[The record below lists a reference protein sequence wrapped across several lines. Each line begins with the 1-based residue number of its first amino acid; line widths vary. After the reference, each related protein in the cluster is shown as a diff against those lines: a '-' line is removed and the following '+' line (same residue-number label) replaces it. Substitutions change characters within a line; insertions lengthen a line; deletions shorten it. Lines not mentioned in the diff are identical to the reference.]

1 MLKVIKAVIDFFTY
15 KPHSNINRGGYTHSR
30 QRDQSFYNLGVHDD
44 QQNNNERVDWQQILN
59 RAKQEGSYFFQQN
72 QEGNCKVSD
81 AGGQLDNFS
90 PTGTIKPTIIV
101 KKRNRRNKNVIST
114 QQTQID
120 EEDIDLIKN
129 GMVALNIDVN
139 MEYVKYRFS
148 VPKNQ
153 DIVIRE
159 FNVAKRFKAFLVF
172 VDGMMDKTVINQ
184 FVLPQLMDDGNFR
197 EFNQGDILDYIV
209 RNVVSVYQ
217 VTKLREY
224 DRIIPQIL
232 NGVTALFIDGCNEAL
247 LIESR
252 GFEKRSIEAPRTENV
267 IRGPQ
272 EGFTENL
279 RTNLSLLRRIIK
291 NEKLITEMLPVGDK
305 NKINCALVYLEDTAD
320 PELVKEV
327 KRRIRNIRHDFV
339 ESSGMLEQ
347 LIEDNPFMLFPQV
360 ISTERPDRAAS
371 FIMEGQV
378 VIVCEGSPFVIAV
391 PVTFFH
397 LLHSSEDTMLR
408 WQYGAFIRLTR
419 FIGVLVAALVP
430 GLWMALVQFHS
441 EMIPTPLL
449 LSILKMREAVPF
461 PVVVEVLTMEV
472 AFELIREGGIR
483 VPGLIGQT
491 LGIIGALILGQAAVA
506 AGLVSPILIIIV
518 AITGIGNFV
527 IPNYSLAMAIRIV
540 RFFFILMGTVLGF
553 YGISVGLTILM
564 VLTCSMK
571 SFGVPFLTPFTPKT
585 KRSSDLIVR
594 KPLYEEVVTE
604 DYMDAVNRE
613 SGVYPKKR

>member
-1 MLKVIKAVIDFFTY
+1 MSKVIKAVIDLFTY
-15 KPHSNINRGGYTHSR
+15 KPRFNIDMGEYTDSK
-30 QRDQSFYNLGVHDD
+30 QKDQSFYNFGGHDG
-44 QQNNNERVDWQQILN
+44 QQNNNKGVDWQQILKQ
-59 RAKQEGSYFFQQN
+59 AKQEGSYFLQQN

-81 AGGQLDNFS
+81 AGRQLDNFS
-90 PTGTIKPTIIV
+90 TGTIKPTIIIR
-101 KKRNRRNKNVIST
+101 KRNRRKKSAT
-114 QQTQID
+114 SAQQTQID
-120 EEDIDLIKN
+120 EKDIDLIKN
-129 GMVALNIDVN
+129 GMVASSIIVN

-172 VDGMMDKTVINQ
+172 VEGMMDKTVINQ
-184 FVLPQLMDDGNFR
+184 FVLPQLMDDDNFK

-209 RNVVSVYQ
+209 RNVISVYQ
-217 VTKLREY
+217 VTKLKEY

-279 RTNLSLLRRIIK
+279 RTNLSLLRKIIK
-291 NEKLITEMLPVGDK
+291 SEKLITEILPVGNK
-305 NKINCALVYLEDTAD
+305 NKINCAVVYLDDTAD
-320 PELVKEV
+320 PELIKEV
-327 KRRIRNIRHDFV
+327 KRRIRNVRHDFV

-408 WQYGAFIRLTR
+408 WQYGTFIRLTR

-461 PVVVEVLTMEV
+461 PVVVEMLAMEV

-585 KRSSDLIVR
+585 KRNSDLIVR
-594 KPLYEEVVTE
+594 KPLYKEMVAE
-604 DYMDAVNRE
+604 DYIDAASRK
-613 SGVYPKKR
+613 SGLYPKKR

>member
-1 MLKVIKAVIDFFTY
+1 MPNILKAVIDLFTY
-15 KPHSNINRGGYTHSR
+15 KPPQKFKAEEYS
-30 QRDQSFYNLGVHDD
+30 QDQSQSSENAEGNDSQENTSEEIDWQKILRQADD
-44 QQNNNERVDWQQILN
+44 QQTRENNQVSGSAANTSKQ
-59 RAKQEGSYFFQQN
+59 AKDGAAS
-72 QEGNCKVSD
+72 
-81 AGGQLDNFS
+81 
-90 PTGTIKPTIIV
+90 TGRPAVVIRR
-101 KKRNRRNKNVIST
+101 RNRQKKGAGQGS
-114 QQTQID
+114 QGAGID
-120 EEDIDLIKN
+120 ERDIALIKN
-129 GMVALNIDVN
+129 GMVAPNIAVN
-139 MEYVKYRFS
+139 IEYVKQKFS

-159 FNVAKRFKAFLVF
+159 FNVAKRIKAFLVF

-184 FVLPQLMDDGNFR
+184 FVLPQLMDTANFKDFSQ
-197 EFNQGDILDYIV
+197 EDILDYII
-209 RNVVSVYQ
+209 RNVISIYQ
-217 VTKLREY
+217 VSRIKEY
-224 DRIIPQIL
+224 SKIIPQIL

-279 RTNLSLLRRIIK
+279 RTNLSLLRKIIK
-291 NEKLITEMLPVGDK
+291 SEKLITEILPVGNK
-305 NKINCALVYLEDTAD
+305 NRINCALVYLDDTAD

-327 KRRIRNIRHDFV
+327 KRRIRNIKYDFV

-347 LIEDNPFMLFPQV
+347 LLEDNPFMLFPQV

-408 WQYGAFIRLTR
+408 WQYGMFIRLTR
-419 FIGVLVAALVP
+419 FLGVLIASLVP

-461 PVVVEVLTMEV
+461 PVVVEVLLMEV

-527 IPNYSLAMAIRIV
+527 IPNYSLAMAIRII
-540 RFFFILMGTVLGF
+540 RFFFIFMGAVLGF
-553 YGISVGLTILM
+553 YGISVGLTILLA
-564 VLTCSMK
+564 LTCSMK
-571 SFGVPFLTPFTPKT
+571 SFGVPFLAPFTPKT
-585 KRSSDLIVR
+585 RRSSDLIVR
-594 KPLYEEVVTE
+594 KPLYKQPVTGNYL
-604 DYMDAVNRE
+604 DTVSRR
-613 SGVYPKKR
+613 SGLYHKRGE

>member
-1 MLKVIKAVIDFFTY
+1 MPNILRAVIDLFTY
-15 KPHSNINRGGYTHSR
+15 KPLQKFATEEYLGEESQPPKNGGGNDGQDNASEGIDW
-30 QRDQSFYNLGVHDD
+30 QKILKQADD
-44 QQNNNERVDWQQILN
+44 KQVQQNNQ
-59 RAKQEGSYFFQQN
+59 
-72 QEGNCKVSD
+72 GNCRTAG
-81 AGGQLDNFS
+81 AGGQANGTV
-90 PTGTIKPTIIV
+90 TGTVKPTVVIRRRNRQ
-101 KKRNRRNKNVIST
+101 KKRAGQSSQWRGLEKRDV
-114 QQTQID
+114 
-120 EEDIDLIKN
+120 DLIKN
-129 GMVALNIDVN
+129 GMVASNIDVN
-139 MEYVKYRFS
+139 MEYIRQRFS

-159 FNVAKRFKAFLVF
+159 FNVAKRLKAFLVF

-184 FVLPQLMDDGNFR
+184 FVLPQLMDEGNFK
-197 EFNQGDILDYIV
+197 EFSQGDVMDYII
-209 RNVVSVYQ
+209 RNVISIYQ
-217 VTKLREY
+217 VTRIKEY
-224 DRIIPQIL
+224 SRIIPQIL
-232 NGVTALFIDGCNEAL
+232 NGVTALFVDGCSEAL

-252 GFEKRSIEAPRTENV
+252 GFEKRNIEAPRTENV

-279 RTNLSLLRRIIK
+279 RTNLSLLRKIIK
-291 NEKLITEMLPVGDK
+291 SENLITEILPVGNK
-305 NKINCALVYLEDTAD
+305 NRINCALVYLDDTAD
-320 PELVKEV
+320 PELVQEV
-327 KRRIRNIRHDFV
+327 KRRIRNIKYDFV

-347 LIEDNPFMLFPQV
+347 LLEDNPFMLFPQV

-378 VIVCEGSPFVIAV
+378 VIVCEGSPFVMAV

-408 WQYGAFIRLTR
+408 WQYGTFIRLTR
-419 FIGVLVAALVP
+419 FIGVLIASLVP

-461 PVVVEVLTMEV
+461 PVVVEVLLMEI

-540 RFFFILMGTVLGF
+540 RFFFIFMGAVLGF
-553 YGISVGLTILM
+553 YGISVGLTILL

-571 SFGVPFLTPFTPKT
+571 SFGVPFLAPFTPKT
-585 KRSSDLIVR
+585 RRSSDLILR
-594 KPLYEEVVTE
+594 KPLYKELVAG
-604 DYMDAVNRE
+604 DYMDTVSRR
-613 SGVYPKKR
+613 SGLYPKRGE

>member
-1 MLKVIKAVIDFFTY
+1 MQNFLKAVINLFTY
-15 KPHSNINRGGYTHSR
+15 KPLQRFKVEEYSQEQNQSFENAGGYDGEENAS
-30 QRDQSFYNLGVHDD
+30 
-44 QQNNNERVDWQQILN
+44 EEIDWQKILMQ
-59 RAKQEGSYFFQQN
+59 AGAEQVQENDQGSCGAAGTSQQAN
-72 QEGNCKVSD
+72 DTASGI
-81 AGGQLDNFS
+81 G
-90 PTGTIKPTIIV
+90 KPTVVI
-101 KKRNRRNKNVIST
+101 KRRNRQKKGAGQGSQGVG
-114 QQTQID
+114 ID
-120 EEDIDLIKN
+120 EGDIALIKN
-129 GMVALNIDVN
+129 GMVASNIAAN
-139 MEYVKYRFS
+139 IEYVKQRFS

-159 FNVAKRFKAFLVF
+159 FNIAKRIKAFLVF
-172 VDGMMDKTVINQ
+172 VDGMIDKTVINQ
-184 FVLPQLMDDGNFR
+184 FVLPQLMDTANFKD
-197 EFNQGDILDYIV
+197 FSQGDILGYIMG
-209 RNVVSVYQ
+209 NVISIYQ
-217 VTKLREY
+217 VSRIKEY
-224 DRIIPQIL
+224 SKIIPQIL

-279 RTNLSLLRRIIK
+279 RTNLSLLRKIIK
-291 NEKLITEMLPVGDK
+291 SEKLITEILPVGNK
-305 NKINCALVYLEDTAD
+305 NRINCALVYLDDTAD
-320 PELVKEV
+320 PELVEEV
-327 KRRIRNIRHDFV
+327 KRRIRNIKYDFV

-347 LIEDNPFMLFPQV
+347 LLEDNPFMLFPQV

-378 VIVCEGSPFVIAV
+378 GIVCEGSPFVIAV

-408 WQYGAFIRLTR
+408 WQYGTFIRLTR
-419 FIGVLVAALVP
+419 FLGVLIASLVP

-461 PVVVEVLTMEV
+461 PVVVEVLLMEV

-527 IPNYSLAMAIRIV
+527 IPNYSLAMAVRII
-540 RFFFILMGTVLGF
+540 RFFFIFMGAVLGF
-553 YGISVGLTILM
+553 YGISIGLTILLA
-564 VLTCSMK
+564 LTCSMK
-571 SFGVPFLTPFTPKT
+571 SFGVPFLAPFAPKT
-585 KRSSDLIVR
+585 RRSSDLIVR
-594 KPLYEEVVTE
+594 KPLYKQSVTGNYL
-604 DYMDAVNRE
+604 DTVSRR
-613 SGVYPKKR
+613 SGLYHKRGE